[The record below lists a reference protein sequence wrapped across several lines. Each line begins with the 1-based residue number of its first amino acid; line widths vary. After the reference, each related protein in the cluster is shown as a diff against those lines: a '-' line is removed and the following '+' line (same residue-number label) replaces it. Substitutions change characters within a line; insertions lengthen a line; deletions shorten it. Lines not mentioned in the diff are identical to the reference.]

1 MIVSL
6 FLSKSLLPGVQEK
19 MKKFGGR
26 SPPLGLTSSG
36 QKGLTIRT
44 TYLPDVAIVIFLII
58 SNLGQQETLIRD
70 DNINA
75 PACQFPA

>member
-1 MIVSL
+1 
-6 FLSKSLLPGVQEK
+6 